1 MASLI
6 CFAGIQT
13 TNKLSFSK
21 QSLIIQEAKDT
32 SLGDSSIP
40 KGWEWKCKSFSDL
53 KPKLTN
59 VLSTPSYWSKS
70 SPDST
75 VWQMGSSFWDMPKLA
90 NVLSTT
96 SYWSKSSPDSTV
108 WQMGSS
114 SFWNIRCSH
123 VTKEDVFWD
132 GKYLWL
138 FSPFSKDCCGVQHC
152 WSVCCINCFCN
163 LQFHKPR
170 RWPDHSETR
179 FTHLEN
185 KYNCFENLLT

>member
-6 CFAGIQT
+6 CFAGIQP

-53 KPKLTN
+53 KPKL
-59 VLSTPSYWSKS
+59 
-70 SPDST
+70 
-75 VWQMGSSFWDMPKLA
+75 A

-114 SFWNIRCSH
+114 SFWDMRCSH
-123 VTKEDVFWD
+123 VTKEGVFWD
-132 GKYLWL
+132 GKNLWL
-138 FSPFSKDCCGVQHC
+138 FSKFSKDCCGVQHC
-152 WSVCCINCFCN
+152 WSVCCINWFCN

-170 RWPDHSETR
+170 RWPDRSETR

-185 KYNCFENLLT
+185 KYNCFEDLLT